1 MSLTLLGVLS
11 SQAGIPLR
19 CPTQSFD
26 YGGGL
31 VSVQGLDCHF
41 GLNHFYILCSGQI
54 VVIFITWVRKM
65 FGTGQ
70 ALSLQTSFK
79 LGQKKGAGCSG
90 QLSPKY
96 LMSLNF
102 C

>member
-1 MSLTLLGVLS
+1 MPLTLFGALS

-31 VSVQGLDCHF
+31 VSVQGLDCHL
-41 GLNHFYILCSGQI
+41 GLNHFYVLCSGQI
-54 VVIFITWVRKM
+54 VVIFNTWVRKM
-65 FGTGQ
+65 FGAGQ
-70 ALSLQTSFK
+70 ALSLQM
-79 LGQKKGAGCSG
+79 LGQRKQAGCSG